1 MARYYL
7 VRNAKNQAPKIS
19 KLSEKVYDNFLE
31 IYGLE
36 ANWMGDSDEVK
47 KLYKALEKIRKS
59 LKSTSYE
66 LKGLSMKIIN
76 VAEEMYLED
85 ILKEKEAKNQ

>member
-1 MARYYL
+1 MARYNL